1 MPRHPAGGG
10 TRNAGT
16 GAQRLHSRDDR
27 PAVQRRGRNLRRE
40 PGRGAGRFRRGFGR
54 ARGRACCRG
63 CPFAAAG
70 LYRHDV
76 GPLVAHNVVG
86 HEGPVSS
93 NASEAVR
100 RSTAIRAMPF
110 RSPRCGPS
118 QVVPYG
124 FLRAS
129 GFRRGVTISTSAPPS
144 VLSRRMP
151 CPMPSGLP

>member
-1 MPRHPAGGG
+1 MTGGLVNIRTAALLLAGCLGILPAAA
-10 TRNAGT
+10 REMRVQVHNACIPVMT
-16 GAQRLHSRDDR
+16 DR
-27 PAVQRRGRNLRRE
+27 PFNVVAEICVENRDAE
-40 PGRGAGRFRRGFGR
+40 PVVFDGVSVALGAG
-54 ARGRACCRG
+54 
-63 CPFAAAG
+63 P
-70 LYRHDV
+70 
-76 GPLVAHNVVG
+76 
-86 HEGPVSS
+86 
-93 NASEAVR
+93 
-100 RSTAIRAMPF
+100 TAIRAMPF